1 MVVVI
6 IVILLLFLRCL
17 RCGRGLGL
25 LPRNVVL
32 GRHRGRGGAQD
43 VILGGL
49 WGSGFSPGRWGRGR
63 GVKDSRRIGVGLRSW
78 HRNGVIGGRGGQFR
92 RTLKRRVIY
101 LHNWGRLPTHKVFKV
116 QHFLGDSLLQRQD
129 DDAGSVTPK
138 KKEEKNRR
146 QTDPKDGLEFLDE
159 NLHEA

>member
-1 MVVVI
+1 MRTGAGAVAEKCGPWEAPREG
-6 IVILLLFLRCL
+6 RCPGCHPWWAL
-17 RCGRGLGL
+17 GFRVFSRQVGAGLS
-25 LPRNVVL
+25 
-32 GRHRGRGGAQD
+32 RGG
-43 VILGGL
+43 GG
-49 WGSGFSPGRWGRGR
+49 GAG